1 MNYIY
6 NKFDVKRG
14 SQIMIKIMQ
23 IEKNFI
29 SKNNSVQALKN
40 ISLEIASGEIFGI
53 VGKSGVGK
61 STLLKILSLSMLPD
75 AGHYYLFGKDV
86 TTLNPKKKK
95 QLLLETSFIYQNFSL
110 LYNLNVIDNVS
121 LPLKLRGID
130 KPTRYA
136 KAKEMLAFVGLL
148 DKARDYPIT
157 LSGGE
162 AQRISIA
169 RALITNPK
177 LLFLDE
183 PTSALDDETAY
194 EILSLIKKLH
204 AEFKPTMILVSHQ
217 LQTIRFLCD
226 RVMVLENNQMKRIG
240 HINKQEQIDTSY
252 DALWGDLK

>member
-1 MNYIY
+1 
-6 NKFDVKRG
+6 
-14 SQIMIKIMQ
+14 MIKIKQ
-23 IEKNFI
+23 IKKSFI
-29 SKNNSVQALKN
+29 SKNNSVHALN
-40 ISLEIASGEIFGI
+40 DISFDIQPGEVFGI

-75 AGHYYLFGKDV
+75 SGHYYLFGKDV
-86 TTLNPKKKK
+86 TLLNSSEKKD
-95 QLLLETSFIYQNFSL
+95 LLLETSFIYQNFSL

-130 KPTRYA
+130 KITRYI
-136 KAKEMLAFVGLL
+136 KAKEMLSFVGLL
-148 DKARDYPIT
+148 DKANDYPIT

-194 EILSLIKKLH
+194 DILSLIKKLH
-204 AEFKPTMILVSHQ
+204 EEFKPTMILVSHQ
-217 LQTIRFLCD
+217 MQTIRYLCD
-226 RVMVLENNQMKRIG
+226 RVMVLEHNKVKRIG
-240 HINKQEQIDTSY
+240 SIQKQAHIDTSY
-252 DALWGDLK
+252 DALWGEQK

>member
-1 MNYIY
+1 
-6 NKFDVKRG
+6 
-14 SQIMIKIMQ
+14 MIKISQ
-23 IEKNFI
+23 ISKSFI
-29 SKNNSVQALKN
+29 SKNNSVHALN
-40 ISLEIASGEIFGI
+40 DISLEIDSGEVFGI

-75 AGHYYLFGKDV
+75 AGHYYLFDKDV
-86 TTLNPKKKK
+86 TTLNRKEKK

-121 LPLKLRGID
+121 LPLKLRGVD

-136 KAKEMLAFVGLL
+136 KAKEMLTFVGLL
-148 DKARDYPIT
+148 DKKDDYPIT

-194 EILSLIKKLH
+194 EILKLIRKLH
-204 AEFKPTMILVSHQ
+204 LKFKPTMILVSHQ
-217 LQTIRFLCD
+217 MQTIKYLCD
-226 RVMVLENNQMKRIG
+226 RVMILENNHIKRIG
-240 HINKQEQIDTSY
+240 LIQKQDIQDTSY
-252 DALWGDLK
+252 DALWGDLL